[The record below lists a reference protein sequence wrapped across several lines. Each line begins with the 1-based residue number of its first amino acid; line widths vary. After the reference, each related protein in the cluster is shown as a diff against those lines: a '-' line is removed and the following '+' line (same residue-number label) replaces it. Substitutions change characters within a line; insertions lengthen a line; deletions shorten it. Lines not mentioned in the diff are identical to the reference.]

1 MNINRNDEFDKN
13 PLQSNWSHFAKFISG
28 SETKKLKDGTIRDG
42 KRPIGAQE
50 VLKKY
55 EKRKENIQYK
65 EIKSPNYPFMFV
77 EKQKMDKL
85 KELTTAYRKKL
96 R

>member
-1 MNINRNDEFDKN
+1 M
-13 PLQSNWSHFAKFISG
+13 
-28 SETKKLKDGTIRDG
+28 
-42 KRPIGAQE
+42 
-50 VLKKY
+50 LKKY

-96 R
+96 RQKSTEDKKEYQEPKSGFIDFNRIYEEH